1 MFLWGSSPESLCR
14 LSINNG
20 ENIDQQDKAL
30 ISGYGESYVQLR
42 THSVTAAKLV
52 DNVLIKSYK

>member
-30 ISGYGESYVQLR
+30 VSGYGESYVQPR

-52 DNVLIKSYK
+52 GNVLIKSYK